1 MAAIPAHQ
9 LAVIFWQQT
18 TSLSFLTMA
27 LPPSLGKNQGPFK
40 GGILYSV
47 LRLVLAC
54 AMGVFISQLKLDSW
68 EAMLYDL
75 RIRALPEP
83 SPSGHIEMIMTTS
96 RTVETLKGIPTAKE
110 QLELLKNLE
119 HEEPLAVLYIQNLGE
134 LEGSPEDKKAF
145 AIEAMKL
152 NNLYMVSQDL
162 EMKGEEG
169 KLRLPEPLDT
179 IEIFPGPRTS
189 DGDVLA
195 QDKVTRRMMVT
206 YQDRQM
212 IHPFIA
218 NLVNSDVAEKKNIR
232 GLFDFFDSEQVY
244 INYRSAETYPITTF
258 EDVMD
263 KRFQPGRFKNKIVL
277 IGNNHGGSVRD
288 YVKTPFSKDAK
299 AMTLVELNANML
311 DTLIQNKAPIQATPW
326 LNVLV
331 TILTSII
338 TVYVL
343 FTMKPIRSLSI
354 LAATGVALLIFSAI
368 AFWPC
373 GLWVKMAHPFLA
385 IFLCYYFFIP
395 YRLIIENRR
404 SWEYYQKNKLLSQ
417 VEELKGNFISMMSH
431 DLKTPIARIQGM
443 TDVILKDH
451 QPLSSQQ
458 REAVDTI
465 RHSGDDLLKFINA
478 ILNYGKI
485 ESQGVELHMQSR
497 DVNSLLKDV
506 IHKHEFLAKVKRI
519 PIKFESEPLF
529 PIQVDP
535 ELMKQV
541 FSNLIENAIK
551 YSPEES
557 QVHVHSEEING
568 RVVIRVQDSG
578 PGIPEDEVNNIFMKF
593 FRSKNA
599 KSSPIKGSGLG
610 LYLAKYFTELHQGRI
625 FVESTYGKGSTF
637 TVELPLEQGRS
648 HA

>member
-1 MAAIPAHQ
+1 MP
-9 LAVIFWQQT
+9 
-18 TSLSFLTMA
+18 
-27 LPPSLGKNQGPFK
+27 LPPSLNQNPDASK

-54 AMGVFISQLKLDSW
+54 VMGVAISQLKLDSW
-68 EAMLYDL
+68 EAALYDL
-75 RIRALPEP
+75 RIRLLPESAP
-83 SPSGHIEMIMTTS
+83 SEHIELIRTTS
-96 RTVETLKGIPTAKE
+96 LTVETLKGIPTARE
-110 QLELLKNLE
+110 QVELLKALE
-119 HEEPLAVLYIQNLGE
+119 REEPLAVLYVQNLE
-134 LEGSPEDKKAF
+134 DLEGSLEDKQAL
-145 AIEAMKL
+145 ADEAAHL
-152 NNLYMVSQDL
+152 ANLYMISQDL

-169 KLRLPEPLDT
+169 KLRLTGPLSS
-179 IEIFPGPRTS
+179 IEVFPGPRTV

-195 QDKVTRRMMVT
+195 QDKVTRRMMIT

-212 IHPFIA
+212 LHPYIA
-218 NLVNSDVAEKKNIR
+218 GLINPTVADKNSIR

-244 INYRSAETYPITTF
+244 VDYRKAGSYPVTSF
-258 EDVMD
+258 ENILNQQ
-263 KRFQPGRFKNKIVL
+263 FEPGRFKNKIVL
-277 IGNNHGGSVRD
+277 IGNDHGGNVRD

-311 DTLIQNKAPIQATPW
+311 DTLISNKAPVQAAPW
-326 LNVLV
+326 LNMLI
-331 TILTSII
+331 TMLTSLI
-338 TVYVL
+338 TVFVL
-343 FTMKPIRSLSI
+343 FTMKPIRSLTI
-354 LAATGVALLIFSAI
+354 LAIMVLTLVIFGCL
-368 AFWPC
+368 AFWPF
-373 GLWVKMAHPFLA
+373 GYWVKMTHPLLA
-385 IFLCYYFFIP
+385 IFLSYYFFIP

-404 SWEYYQKNKLLSQ
+404 SWEYYQKNQLLSQ

-431 DLKTPIARIQGM
+431 DLKTPLARIQGM
-443 TDVILKDH
+443 TDVILKDP

-465 RHSGDDLLKFINA
+465 RHSSEDLLKFINA
-478 ILNYGKI
+478 ILDYGKI
-485 ESQGVELHMQSR
+485 ESQGVALHMQSR

-506 IHKHEFLAKVKRI
+506 IRKHEFLAKVKRI
-519 PIKFESEPLF
+519 PISFESEPLF

-551 YSPEES
+551 YSPEDTK
-557 QVHVHSEEING
+557 VRIHSEERDGKVIV
-568 RVVIRVQDSG
+568 RVEDSG
-578 PGIPEDEVNNIFMKF
+578 PGIPEDELNNIFMKF

-610 LYLAKYFTELHQGRI
+610 LYLARYFTELHQGRI

>member
-1 MAAIPAHQ
+1 MP
-9 LAVIFWQQT
+9 
-18 TSLSFLTMA
+18 
-27 LPPSLGKNQGPFK
+27 LPPSLTKTKGSFK

-47 LRLVLAC
+47 LRLILAC

-68 EAMLYDL
+68 EAVLYDM
-75 RIRALPEP
+75 RIRLLPEP
-83 SPSGHIEMIMTTS
+83 SPSGQIEMILTTS

-119 HEEPLAVLYIQNLGE
+119 REEPLAVLYTQNLGE
-134 LEGSPEDKKAF
+134 LEGSAEDKKAF
-145 AIEAMKL
+145 ALEAMKL
-152 NNLYMVSQDL
+152 NNLYMISQDL

-179 IEIFPGPRTS
+179 IELFPGPRTS

-195 QDKVTRRMMVT
+195 QDKVTRRMMIT

-218 NLVNSDVAEKKNIR
+218 GLVNPEVTEKKNIR

-244 INYRSAETYPITTF
+244 INYRKAGTYPMTTF

-263 KRFQPGRFKNKIVL
+263 KRFPSGRFKNKIVL
-277 IGNNHGGSVRD
+277 IGNDHGGSVRD

-299 AMTLVELNANML
+299 AMTLVELHANML
-311 DTLIQNKAPIQATPW
+311 DTLIQNKAPVQATPW
-326 LNVLV
+326 LNILV
-331 TILTSII
+331 TMLTSII

-343 FTMKPIRSLSI
+343 FTMKPIRSLTI
-354 LAATGVALLIFSAI
+354 LAATGGALLVLSAL

-431 DLKTPIARIQGM
+431 DLKTPLARIQGM
-443 TDVILKDH
+443 TDVILKDQ

-465 RHSGDDLLKFINA
+465 RHSSEDLLKFINA

-519 PIKFESEPLF
+519 PIQFESEPLF

-557 QVHVHSEEING
+557 QVRVRSEEKDG
-568 RVVIRVQDSG
+568 MVVIRVEDSG

-610 LYLAKYFTELHQGRI
+610 LYLAKYFTELHQGRL

>member
-1 MAAIPAHQ
+1 
-9 LAVIFWQQT
+9 
-18 TSLSFLTMA
+18 MA
-27 LPPSLGKNQGPFK
+27 LPPSLTKTTGFFRSGV
-40 GGILYSV
+40 LYSV

-54 AMGVFISQLKLDSW
+54 AMGIFISQLKLDSW
-68 EAMLYDL
+68 EAGLYDL
-75 RIRALPEP
+75 RIRLLPEP
-83 SPSGHIEMIMTTS
+83 LPSGHIEIVMTTS
-96 RTVETLKGIPTAKE
+96 KTVEALKGLPTAKN
-110 QLELLKNLE
+110 QMELLKNLSRE
-119 HEEPLAVLYIQNLGE
+119 KPLAVLYSQNLEE
-134 LEGSPEDKKAF
+134 LQGTVEEKKAF
-145 AIEAMKL
+145 AEEARKIS
-152 NNLYMVSQDL
+152 NLYMISQDL

-169 KLRLPEPLDT
+169 KLRLSEPLRS
-179 IEIFPGPRTS
+179 IELFAGPRTN

-195 QDKVTRRMMVT
+195 QDKVTRRMMIT

-212 IHPFIA
+212 VHPFIA
-218 NLVNSDVAEKKNIR
+218 GLLNPAIKDKNKIR
-232 GLFDFFDSEQVY
+232 GLFNFFDSEQVY
-244 INYRSAETYPITTF
+244 INYLKANSYPRTSF
-258 EDVMD
+258 EDAMD
-263 KRFQPGRFKNKIVL
+263 GRFTPGKFKNKIIL
-277 IGNNHGGSVRD
+277 IGNDHGGSIRD
-288 YVKTPFSKDAK
+288 YVKTPFSTDAK
-299 AMTLVELNANML
+299 AMTLVELNANMI
-311 DTLIQNKAPIQATPW
+311 DTLIRNSAPIQASPW
-326 LNVLV
+326 LNVVV
-331 TILTSII
+331 TILTSIL
-338 TVYVL
+338 TVHVL
-343 FTMKPIRSLSI
+343 FTTKPIRSLLI
-354 LAATGVALLIFSAI
+354 LALTGVSLTVLGTLG
-368 AFWPC
+368 FWP
-373 GLWVKMAHPFLA
+373 GGYWIKMAHPFLA

-404 SWEYYQKNKLLSQ
+404 SWEYYEKNKLLSQ

-443 TDVILKDH
+443 TDVILKDP

-458 REAVDTI
+458 REALDTI
-465 RHSGDDLLKFINA
+465 RQSDEDLLKFINA

-497 DVNSLLKDV
+497 DVNALLKDV
-506 IHKHEFLAKVKRI
+506 IRKHEFLAKVKRI
-519 PIKFESEPLF
+519 PIEFACEPLF

-557 QVHVHSEEING
+557 QVLVQSEEKDG
-568 RVVIRVQDSG
+568 KVIVRVQDCG
-578 PGIPEDEVNNIFMKF
+578 PGIPQDEVNNIFMKF

-610 LYLAKYFTELHQGRI
+610 LYLAKYFTELHQGRL

>member
-1 MAAIPAHQ
+1 
-9 LAVIFWQQT
+9 
-18 TSLSFLTMA
+18 MA
-27 LPPSLGKNQGPFK
+27 LPPSLSENSGTFKDGKF
-40 GGILYSV
+40 YSI

-54 AMGVFISQLKLDSW
+54 AVGVFISQLKLDSW
-68 EAMLYDL
+68 ESMLYDM
-75 RIRALPEP
+75 RIRLLPE
-83 SPSGHIEMIMTTS
+83 SSSSGQIEMIMTTS

-110 QLELLKNLE
+110 QLALLKSLSK
-119 HEEPLAVLYIQNLGE
+119 EEPLAVLYIQNLSE
-134 LEGSPEDKKAF
+134 LEGSIEDKKAF
-145 AIEAMKL
+145 AAEAQKI

-169 KLRLPEPLDT
+169 KLRLEKPLES
-179 IEIFPGPRTS
+179 IELFPGPRTS

-195 QDKVTRRMMVT
+195 QDKVTRRMMIT
-206 YQDRQM
+206 YQDRLM
-212 IHPFIA
+212 IHPYIA
-218 NLVNSDVAEKKNIR
+218 SLANPLVAEKKNIR

-244 INYRSAETYPITTF
+244 IHYHKAGTYPTTTF

-263 KRFQPGRFKNKIVL
+263 KRFQPGHFKNKIVL
-277 IGNNHGGSVRD
+277 IGNDHGGSVRD

-299 AMTLVELNANML
+299 AMTLVEVHANMF
-311 DTLIQNKAPIQATPW
+311 DTLIQNNAPIQAAPW
-326 LNVLV
+326 LNILV
-331 TILTSII
+331 TVLTSLI

-343 FTMKPIRSLSI
+343 FTMKPIRSLTI
-354 LAATGVALLIFSAI
+354 LAITGAVLLVLSALAL
-368 AFWPC
+368 WP
-373 GLWVKMAHPFLA
+373 GGWWVKMAHPFLA

-443 TDVILKDH
+443 TDVILKDQ

-465 RHSGDDLLKFINA
+465 RHSGEDLLKFINA

-485 ESQGVELHMQSR
+485 ESQGVDLHMQSR

-519 PIKFESEPLF
+519 PIQFESEPLF
-529 PIQVDP
+529 PIQMDP
-535 ELMKQV
+535 DLMKQV

-557 QVHVHSEEING
+557 LVQIYSEEIDG
-568 RVVIRVQDSG
+568 KVIVRVTDSG
-578 PGIPEDEVNNIFMKF
+578 PGIPEDELVNIFMKF

-625 FVESTYGKGSTF
+625 LVESTYGKGSTF

>member
-1 MAAIPAHQ
+1 
-9 LAVIFWQQT
+9 
-18 TSLSFLTMA
+18 MA
-27 LPPSLGKNQGPFK
+27 LPPSLTKTKGPFK

-54 AMGVFISQLKLDSW
+54 AMGIFISQLKLDSW
-68 EAMLYDL
+68 ESMLYDM
-75 RIRALPEP
+75 RIRLLPEP
-83 SPSGHIEMIMTTS
+83 APSGQIEMILTTS

-119 HEEPLAVLYIQNLGE
+119 REEPLAVLYIQNLGE
-134 LEGSPEDKKAF
+134 LEGSAEDKKAF
-145 AIEAMKL
+145 AVEALKL

-179 IEIFPGPRTS
+179 IELFPGPRTS

-195 QDKVTRRMMVT
+195 QDKVTRRMMIT

-218 NLVNSDVAEKKNIR
+218 SLVNPEISEKKNIR
-232 GLFDFFDSEQVY
+232 GLFEFFDSEQVY
-244 INYRSAETYPITTF
+244 INYRKAGTYPMTTF

-263 KRFQPGRFKNKIVL
+263 KRFEPGHFKNKIVL
-277 IGNNHGGSVRD
+277 IGNDHGGSVRD

-299 AMTLVELNANML
+299 AMTLVELHANML

-331 TILTSII
+331 TMLTSII

-343 FTMKPIRSLSI
+343 FTMKPIRSLTI
-354 LAATGVALLIFSAI
+354 LAATGGALLVFSAI
-368 AFWPC
+368 AFWPA
-373 GLWVKMAHPFLA
+373 GYWVKMAHPFLA

-443 TDVILKDH
+443 TDVILKDQ
-451 QPLSSQQ
+451 QPLSTQQ

-568 RVVIRVQDSG
+568 KVIVRVQDSG